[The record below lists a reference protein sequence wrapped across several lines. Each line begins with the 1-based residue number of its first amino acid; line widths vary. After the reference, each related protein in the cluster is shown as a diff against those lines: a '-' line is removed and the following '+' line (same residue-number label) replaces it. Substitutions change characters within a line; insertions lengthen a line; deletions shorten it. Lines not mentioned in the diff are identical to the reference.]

1 MLTFATNLP
10 HAQVVLR
17 EIQQRSRSHI
27 VHPGLDLFLH
37 KAKEESLDPSLIP
50 GLKESGWTPEM
61 DRLTRRPKRHPQF
74 AIMQKLHTLLNDHP
88 SSWAFANPVNAEE
101 VTDYYDRI
109 KEPMDFS
116 TMAAK
121 LEGNAYKG
129 TDEFVADARLI
140 FDNCRAYNALESN
153 CEFGLVGQG
162 WWWFGWRDYR

>member
-1 MLTFATNLP
+1 M
-10 HAQVVLR
+10 R

-27 VHPGLDLFLH
+27 IHPGLDIFLH
-37 KAKEESLDPSLIP
+37 KAKEESIDPSEIP

-101 VTDYYDRI
+101 VTDYYERI
-109 KEPMDFS
+109 KNPMDFS

-121 LEGNAYKG
+121 LEGNAYKT
-129 TDEFVADARLI
+129 TDEFIADARLI

-153 CEFGLVGQG
+153 CESSPVRCEFGRRTL
-162 WWWFGWRDYR
+162 R